1 VAPRRA
7 ARRLALCAALAA
19 AGAGCAGSLPRE
31 VRVRDAIANGRYR
44 EAADAAGRGGDE
56 LLRHLDRGVAL
67 RLAGDLH
74 GSNLHFARAEH
85 LADDRFTRS
94 LSKAALSLLLHDG
107 VLPYQPDPHERLLV
121 PFYRSLN
128 HLAAGEPV
136 DAAVEA
142 RRLSALLVE
151 RRDRDAARAA
161 REGDAVL
168 AYAAGVV
175 LQWAGGHDDARVAYR
190 AAAEGYGDGGFPPA
204 AAALARLG
212 GGTRVP
218 DGAGGFAEAPA
229 GSHLGEA
236 PGGALAASAA
246 GSSSAAPASARDP
259 EGELV
264 LLVER
269 GFVAPKVE
277 EKLFLFLHEDELD
290 RARREPDRL
299 AEDLAKRHLARET
312 RRHGGIDYLIPVA
325 LPRRPAPAEPPA
337 RVVVE
342 AGGRSLDVPL
352 ALDVTAAA
360 ARAYDAD
367 LPAIL
372 AKAAARAI
380 VKTLVFEKATEDEDL
395 PVRILANALHL
406 ATERADVRSWTT
418 LPAELRLLRIPLP
431 PGTHVLRLR
440 VADAWGV
447 RTLSLPPAVVE
458 AGRLTVAA
466 VRVP

>member
-7 ARRLALCAALAA
+7 ARRLALCAAVAA

-85 LADDRFTRS
+85 LAEERFTRS

-107 VLPYQPDPHERLLV
+107 ILPYQPDPHERLLV

-168 AYAAGVV
+168 AYAAGAV
-175 LQWAGGHDDARVAYR
+175 LQWAGGDDDARVAYR
-190 AAAEGYGDGGFPPA
+190 AAAEGYGGEGFPPA

-212 GGTRVP
+212 GW
-218 DGAGGFAEAPA
+218 A
-229 GSHLGEA
+229 
-236 PGGALAASAA
+236 
-246 GSSSAAPASARDP
+246 SSSAGPAAARDS

-299 AEDLAKRHLARET
+299 AEDLAKRHLAREP
-312 RRHGGIDYLIPVA
+312 RRHGGIDYLLPVA
-325 LPRRPAPAEPPA
+325 LPRRPAPTEPPA
-337 RVVVE
+337 RVVAE

-431 PGTHVLRLR
+431 PGTHVVRLR
-440 VADAWGV
+440 VADTWGV
-447 RTLSLPPAVVE
+447 RTLALPPAVVE